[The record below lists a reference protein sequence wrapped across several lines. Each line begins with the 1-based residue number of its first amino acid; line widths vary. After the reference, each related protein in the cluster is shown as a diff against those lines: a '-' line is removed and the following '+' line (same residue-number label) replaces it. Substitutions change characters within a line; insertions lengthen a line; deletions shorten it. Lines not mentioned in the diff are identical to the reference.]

1 MTGGEV
7 SCRESM
13 EGAEVFD
20 LEGPL
25 QQVQLL
31 NLLLGRSMMFTP
43 CPFRFHQVVTQSHQD
58 LIPIVVILFDQSDES
73 INVIRRLNE
82 NTGLVNV
89 LDSCLVVVAHHQT
102 PSMLEI
108 LDEVGEDPHPMRGP
122 QVLILQKLGLSKRQI
137 VGMWLSG
144 NDINPEEVIQNVKL
158 NLQNIKA
165 IKIQRQMLE
174 DTRTL
179 KEKQDAELKLSE
191 IADAGKEVLASPA
204 AAAEI
209 VSVTAAEAETA
220 TDTLNPAKSV
230 GEAAVG
236 YTAPR
241 TDNILSFPPVL
252 YYFF

>member
-1 MTGGEV
+1 MITLRV
-7 SCRESM
+7 SKKGQNMFICLKKRETISS
-13 EGAEVFD
+13 
-20 LEGPL
+20 
-25 QQVQLL
+25 LL
-31 NLLLGRSMMFTP
+31 NEQFLSLG
-43 CPFRFHQVVTQSHQD
+43 
-58 LIPIVVILFDQSDES
+58 
-73 INVIRRLNE
+73 NE
-82 NTGLVNV
+82 
-89 LDSCLVVVAHHQT
+89 
-102 PSMLEI
+102 
-108 LDEVGEDPHPMRGP
+108 
-122 QVLILQKLGLSKRQI
+122 
-137 VGMWLSG
+137 
-144 NDINPEEVIQNVKL
+144 INPEEVIQNVKL

-220 TDTLNPAKSV
+220 TDTLNPAKSA

-241 TDNILSFPPVL
+241 TDNILSFPPTQQQRHISVKL
-252 YYFF
+252 IKLSGSMVILTVAETRCIGSILTSHERDTGVKVRVYSGENISVVVPTSTIFKDIAGNDKQILLRLERE